1 MAPVRSTVLVVEDDV
16 DTCGLIQD
24 VLESASYLVET
35 APDGV
40 IALAYLAAGGIDL
53 LVLDQMLP
61 LVHGLELCR
70 AVRGQRS
77 DYYLPII
84 MVTALSGELHR
95 RNAQA
100 AGADVYLTKP
110 VDIDELFYT
119 VDRWPAVC
127 QRQKAQGEARIA
139 LMAEDGPANRSDRGD
154 RPPRIVAP
162 VASHWV

>member
-24 VLESASYLVET
+24 LLESAGYLVET
-35 APDGV
+35 APDGAV
-40 IALAYLAAGGIDL
+40 ALAYLAAGGIDL

-77 DYYLPII
+77 DRYLPII

-110 VDIDELFYT
+110 VDIDELLYA
-119 VDRWPAVC
+119 VDRWATICHC
-127 QRQKAQGEARIA
+127 QQAEHQARIA
-139 LMAEDGPANRSDRGD
+139 LMAEDRPTNQSERWH
-154 RPPRIVAP
+154 RPP
-162 VASHWV
+162 W